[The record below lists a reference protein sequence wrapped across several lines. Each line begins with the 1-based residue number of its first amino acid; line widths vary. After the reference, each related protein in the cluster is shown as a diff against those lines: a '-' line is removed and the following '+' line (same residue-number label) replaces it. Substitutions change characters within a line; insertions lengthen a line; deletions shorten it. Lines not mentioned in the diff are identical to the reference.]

1 VSCKPVGLEIAAL
14 RLIHD
19 GDYGAHPVGLQ
30 ILKLRLP
37 LRQHLSRGV
46 GARHSWQ
53 IMPRAT
59 LDEYG
64 TYHAG

>member
-1 VSCKPVGLEIAAL
+1 MSYKPVGLEIAAL

-19 GDYGAHPVGLQ
+19 DDYGAHPVGLQ
-30 ILKLRLP
+30 VLKLRLP

-46 GARHSWQ
+46 GARRAWQ
-53 IMPRAT
+53 IMPRAS
-59 LDEYG
+59 LDGYG